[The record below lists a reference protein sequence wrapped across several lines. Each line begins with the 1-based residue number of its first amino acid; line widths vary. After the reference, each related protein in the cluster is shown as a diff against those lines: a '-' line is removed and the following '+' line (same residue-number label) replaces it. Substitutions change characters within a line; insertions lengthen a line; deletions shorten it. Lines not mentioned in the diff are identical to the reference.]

1 VYPSAR
7 VFLSSAHIQP
17 NAFCFSSNSVDD
29 IFTTAWVFFYPAV
42 KSRTELNDIKFVII
56 INLSF
61 LWELFYRLVC
71 VWDTKCT
78 LTWSIWK

>member
-1 VYPSAR
+1 
-7 VFLSSAHIQP
+7 
-17 NAFCFSSNSVDD
+17 
-29 IFTTAWVFFYPAV
+29 
-42 KSRTELNDIKFVII
+42 LNDIKFEII